1 MDFGGASFEAPRS
14 EKSAQIP
21 KKNRIGLMWKSV
33 NPILYTDGLQS
44 LPGTGVFSTANFHF
58 LMRGQM
64 SSFFLRRLKRKA
76 FSWAEHFQS
85 RELLPHRLALL
96 NNACRYDIIRPIL
109 PPCGPRSWV
118 SLRHLPPS

>member
-64 SSFFLRRLKRKA
+64 SSFFFEKA
-76 FSWAEHFQS
+76 AREGVLLGPDIFKAESFSPTAWLF
-85 RELLPHRLALL
+85 
-96 NNACRYDIIRPIL
+96 
-109 PPCGPRSWV
+109 
-118 SLRHLPPS
+118 